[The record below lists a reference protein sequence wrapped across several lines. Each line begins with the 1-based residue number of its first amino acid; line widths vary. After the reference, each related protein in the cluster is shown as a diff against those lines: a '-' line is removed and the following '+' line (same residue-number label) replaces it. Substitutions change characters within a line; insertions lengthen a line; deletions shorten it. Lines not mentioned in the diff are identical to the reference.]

1 MAGQK
6 TAGPLTKLA
15 AGTIPA
21 YSLVKQEAYGAVVVC
36 TATATD
42 EAIGVTG
49 ERNVV
54 SGEYV
59 EVYPLNSQGT
69 VLMRAAAALAIN
81 VPVFQAAAGEIDD
94 LPASG
99 ATTHRRVGV
108 TMEAAGAA
116 DDVIEVM
123 PEKSGFTVTAPA

>member
-1 MAGQK
+1 MPGELNM
-6 TAGPLTKLA
+6 GPLTRQA
-15 AGTIPA
+15 AGTIPP
-21 YSLVKQEAYGAVVVC
+21 YSIVKQDANGKIVVC

-49 ERNVV
+49 EAGMVDGDYGPV
-54 SGEYV
+54 W
-59 EVYPLNSQGT
+59 PLNWPG
-69 VLMRAAAALAIN
+69 VLPMRAAAALAIN
-81 VPVFQAAAGEIDD
+81 VPVYQAAAGEIDD

-116 DDVIEVM
+116 DDIISVM
-123 PEKSGFTVTAPA
+123 PEKSGFTKDAPA

>member
-6 TAGPLTKLA
+6 NSGPLTKRA
-15 AGTIPA
+15 AGTIAA
-21 YSLVKQEAYGAVVVC
+21 YSLVKQDANGDVVVC
-36 TATATD
+36 TGTATD

-49 ERNVV
+49 EAGVLSGDLVV
-54 SGEYV
+54 
-59 EVYPLNSQGT
+59 VYPLNSPGT
-69 VLMRAAAALAIN
+69 ILMRAAAALAIN
-81 VPVFQAAAGEIDD
+81 VAVFQAAAGEIDD

-108 TMEAAGAA
+108 TMEASGAA

-123 PEKSGFTVTAPA
+123 PEKSGFTVVAPT